1 MAKPFQLARIPSK
14 LRAKL
19 EREQVRFL
27 GRDRKT
33 NGPVRKVLPMKLKR

>member
-1 MAKPFQLARIPSK
+1 MAKPFQLARMPLK

-27 GRDRKT
+27 ARDRKT

>member
-1 MAKPFQLARIPSK
+1 MAKPFQLAKMPSK

-27 GRDRKT
+27 DRERKT
-33 NGPVRKVLPMKLKR
+33 NTPVKSVHSPKRRL

>member
-1 MAKPFQLARIPSK
+1 MAKPFQLAKMPFK

-27 GRDRKT
+27 DRERKT
-33 NGPVRKVLPMKLKR
+33 SGPVKPVRSPKRRL